1 MKILLIDQP
10 HPFLEDRL
18 SKLGFELL
26 RFYKAPMDE
35 IWQVLPKCIGVV
47 MRSRFSATPEF
58 IDRGENLRF
67 IAREGVGV
75 EHIDVEYAASK
86 GVQVLTSPEGSRDT
100 VAEHAMGLLL
110 ALMNN
115 LARADRQIRNG
126 EWTREGNRA
135 TEIKGKTV
143 GVIGY
148 GNMGSAFA
156 QRLKGFEAK
165 VIAYDK
171 FKTNYADGN
180 AEEVDLETIFHESDI
195 ISFHIPYSPEN
206 HYFVNDAFLSRFQKP
221 IFLIN
226 TARGLI
232 LNTADLV
239 KHLKT
244 GKVLGAALDVLEYE
258 ETSFNFL
265 KFDQLP
271 EPFHYL
277 KNADNV
283 VLSPHIAGWSFES
296 KLGHAKALAEKI
308 EKLMSE
314 SQKIG
319 TGKPKGQP

>member
-1 MKILLIDQP
+1 MYKILLIDQP
-10 HPFLEDRL
+10 HALLEDRL
-18 SKLGFELL
+18 TALGFELL
-26 RFYKAPMDE
+26 RFYKATKDE
-35 IWQVLPKCIGVV
+35 IWQMLPDCFGVV
-47 MRSRFSATPEF
+47 MRSRFSADQAF
-58 IDRGENLRF
+58 IDRGSHLKF

-75 EHIDVEYAASK
+75 EHIDVAYAESK
-86 GVQVLTSPEGSRDT
+86 GIQVLTSPEGSRDT
-100 VAEHAMGLLL
+100 VAEHALGLLL
-110 ALMNN
+110 TLMNN
-115 LARADRQIRNG
+115 LARADRQVRSG
-126 EWTREGNRA
+126 QWTREGNRA

-143 GVIGY
+143 GIIGY

-180 AEEVDLETIFHESDI
+180 AEETNLETIFHESDI
-195 ISFHIPYSPEN
+195 VSLHIPYSTDN
-206 HYFVNDAFLSRFQKP
+206 HYFINDAFLGRFQKP
-221 IFLIN
+221 IFLVN
-226 TARGLI
+226 TARGLV

-271 EPFHYL
+271 EPFQYL

-296 KLGHAKALAEKI
+296 KLGHAKALAAKI
-308 EKLMSE
+308 EQLFC
-314 SQKIG
+314 
-319 TGKPKGQP
+319 

>member
-18 SKLGFELL
+18 TELGFELL
-26 RFYKAPMDE
+26 RFYKTPMDE
-35 IWQVLPKCIGVV
+35 IWQVLPECFGVV

-58 IDRGENLRF
+58 IDHGRNLRF

-100 VAEHAMGLLL
+100 VAEHAIGLLL

-115 LARADRQIRNG
+115 LARSDRQIRNG

-135 TEIKGKTV
+135 TEIKGKTI
-143 GVIGY
+143 GIIGY

-171 FKTNYADGN
+171 FKTNYSDGN
-180 AEEVDLETIFHESDI
+180 AEEVDLDAIFAESDI
-195 ISFHIPYSPEN
+195 ISLHIPYSPEN
-206 HYFVNDAFLSRFQKP
+206 HYFVNDASLSRFQKP
-221 IFLIN
+221 IFLVN

-232 LNTADLV
+232 LNTTDLV

-296 KLGHAKALAEKI
+296 KLGHAKALAAKI
-308 EKLMSE
+308 EQLFS
-314 SQKIG
+314 
-319 TGKPKGQP
+319 